1 LNIIRQIQFMNTI
14 PLFPLGSALFPDGRL
29 PLQIFEVRYLDMINK
44 CIANGTSF
52 GVVALTSGNEVR
64 RPGQVETFV
73 SVGTLAHIN
82 EWSAPVQG
90 LLRISCSGTTRFR
103 VTSKE
108 QLKHGLWMAQ
118 VEPLEKDQT
127 VAVPEELQ
135 NTVTALMNLLASL
148 KNHSIPE
155 SDIPVAT
162 PYRLDDCG
170 WVANRWSE
178 MLPMS
183 VEQKQNLLALDN
195 PVLRLELIQDLLGE
209 RGLLH

>member
-1 LNIIRQIQFMNTI
+1 METI
-14 PLFPLGSALFPDGRL
+14 PLFPLSSALFPDGRL
-29 PLQIFEVRYLDMINK
+29 PLQIFEVRYLDMVRT

-52 GVVALTSGNEVR
+52 GVVALTAGNEVR
-64 RPGQVETFV
+64 KPGQTEQFV
-73 SVGTLAHIN
+73 PVGTLARIH

-90 LLRISCSGTTRFR
+90 LLRISCSGVSRFR
-103 VTSKE
+103 VASKE
-108 QLKHGLWMAQ
+108 QLRHGLWMAQ
-118 VEPLEKDQT
+118 VEPLENDLA

-148 KNHSIPE
+148 KNHDIPD

-178 MLPMS
+178 ILPMS
-183 VEQKQNLLALDN
+183 VGQKQRLLALDN
-195 PVLRLELIQDLLGE
+195 PVLRLELVQDLLSE
-209 RGLLH
+209 QGLLH

>member
-1 LNIIRQIQFMNTI
+1 MNTI

-44 CIANGTSF
+44 CIANGSSF

-64 RPGQVETFV
+64 KPGLSETFV
-73 SVGTLAHIN
+73 PVGTLARIN

-90 LLRISCSGTTRFR
+90 LLRVSCSGTTRFR
-103 VTSKE
+103 ITSKE

-118 VEPLEKDQT
+118 VEPLESDQR

-155 SDIPVAT
+155 GDVPVAA

-195 PVLRLELIQDLLGE
+195 PVLRLELVQDLLGE
-209 RGLLH
+209 RGLLQ

>member
-1 LNIIRQIQFMNTI
+1 MNIIRQIQHMNTI

-52 GVVALTSGNEVR
+52 GVVALTSGHEVR
-64 RPGQVETFV
+64 KPGMAESFV
-73 SVGTLAHIN
+73 PVGTLARIK

-103 VTSKE
+103 ITSKE

-118 VEPLEKDQT
+118 VEPLESDQSI
-127 VAVPEELQ
+127 AVPEELQ

-148 KNHSIPE
+148 KNHAIPE
-155 SDIPVAT
+155 SEIPVAA
-162 PYRLDDCG
+162 PFRLDDCG

-178 MLPMS
+178 MLPMG

-195 PVLRLELIQDLLGE
+195 PVLRLELIQDLLSE

>member
-1 LNIIRQIQFMNTI
+1 METI

-52 GVVALTSGNEVR
+52 GVVALTAGNEVR
-64 RPGQVETFV
+64 KPGLVESFV
-73 SVGTLAHIN
+73 PVGTLAHIK

-90 LLRISCSGTTRFR
+90 LLRISCNGTSRFR
-103 VTSKE
+103 IAAKE

-118 VEPLEKDQT
+118 VEPLENDQS
-127 VAVPEELQ
+127 VAIPDELQ

-155 SDIPVAT
+155 SDIPVAA

-170 WVANRWSE
+170 WVSNRWSE

-183 VEQKQNLLALDN
+183 VEQKQGLLALDN
-195 PVLRLELIQDLLGE
+195 PVLRLELVQDLLSE